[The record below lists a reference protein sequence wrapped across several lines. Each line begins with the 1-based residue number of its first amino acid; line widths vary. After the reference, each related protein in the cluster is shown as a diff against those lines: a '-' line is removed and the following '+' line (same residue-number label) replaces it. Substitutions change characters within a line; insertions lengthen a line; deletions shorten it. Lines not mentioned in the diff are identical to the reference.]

1 MVCQGSHNYNLQIY
15 IVARSLLI
23 SSHVRCVGGKGGEKR
38 RSESGLEVYIVFTP
52 KMCLTTTRWSIII
65 SIRTSVRYQPAG
77 RRTDNI

>member
-23 SSHVRCVGGKGGEKR
+23 SSHVRRGGRGER